1 MSSIQTYLNNIIN
14 AVYGEDVRSSIKNA
28 IQQCYSDVGS
38 PTLNRAAFETAI
50 QTKLDDGT
58 VSSMISTLTASEK
71 QQLIGLLDE
80 AAPNVNISSDDESET
95 DAPTPG

>member
-1 MSSIQTYLNNIIN
+1 MSSIQTYLSNIMS
-14 AVYGEDVRSSIKNA
+14 AVYGEEVRSSIKNA

-38 PTLNRAAFETAI
+38 PTLNRTAFEAAI

-58 VSSMISTLTASEK
+58 IAGMINALTTSEK

-80 AAPNVNISSDDESET
+80 DAPNVDTSQDDQSET

>member
-1 MSSIQTYLNNIIN
+1 MSSIQTYLNSIMSAI
-14 AVYGEDVRSSIKNA
+14 YGEEVRSSIKSA

-38 PTLNRAAFETAI
+38 PTLNRAAFEAAI

-58 VSSMISTLTASEK
+58 IEEMINSLTASEK

-80 AAPNVNISSDDESET
+80 DAPNVDTSSDDESGT
-95 DAPTPG
+95 DAPIPG

>member
-1 MSSIQTYLNNIIN
+1 MSSIQTYLNSIMSAI
-14 AVYGEDVRSSIKNA
+14 YGEEVRSSIKSA

-38 PTLNRAAFETAI
+38 PTLNRAAFEAAI

-58 VSSMISTLTASEK
+58 VAEMINTLTTSEK

-80 AAPNVNISSDDESET
+80 DAPNVDTSSDDESGT
-95 DAPTPG
+95 DAPIPG

>member
-1 MSSIQTYLNNIIN
+1 MSSIQTYLNSIMSAI
-14 AVYGEDVRSSIKNA
+14 YGEEVRSSIKSA

-38 PTLNRAAFETAI
+38 PTLNRAAFEAAI

-58 VSSMISTLTASEK
+58 VAEMINTLTTSEK

-80 AAPNVNISSDDESET
+80 DAPNVDTSPDDESDT
-95 DAPTPG
+95 DAPIPG